1 MPGATGR
8 SKGGPVTI
16 LDEILA
22 SKAREVAAM
31 APPGTPADRRVRSLI
46 DSLRHHG
53 PVALIAEIKHKSPSR
68 PMIREDFDPPA
79 MARAYEA
86 GGAAALSV
94 LTDGPYFGGSL
105 AHLSAA
111 RAAVGVPVLRK
122 DFLIDPRQVHEARA
136 AGADAVLLIAAAL
149 DDDALGQML
158 ATCRAVGVEFLL
170 EVHTAE
176 EMDRALALEA
186 PLVGINNRDLRTFK
200 VDLAVTRE
208 LALRARSVERPPFLV
223 SESGIHTSDDR
234 RLLESWGVQAM
245 LVGESLLRKPDLR
258 EAAHHLLA

>member
-1 MPGATGR
+1 M
-8 SKGGPVTI
+8 TI

-22 SKAREVAAM
+22 SKAQEVAAM
-31 APPGTPADRRVRSLI
+31 ASPASPPPGPVRSLI

-53 PVALIAEIKHKSPSR
+53 PVALIAEIKRKSPSR
-68 PMIREDFDPPA
+68 PMIREDFDPPM

-105 AHLSAA
+105 SDLSVA
-111 RAAVGVPVLRK
+111 RAQVALPVLRK
-122 DFLIDPRQVHEARA
+122 DFLIDPRQIHEARA

-149 DDDALGQML
+149 DDDALRRMM
-158 ATCRAVGVEFLL
+158 ATCREVGVEYLL
-170 EVHTAE
+170 EVHSAE

-186 PLVGINNRDLRTFK
+186 PLVGINNRDLKTFQ

-208 LALRARSVERPPFLV
+208 LALRARQSEQSPFLV
-223 SESGIHTSDDR
+223 SESGIHTADDR
-234 RLLESWGVQAM
+234 RLLESWGVKAM
-245 LVGESLLRKPDLR
+245 LVGESLLRKADLR

>member
-1 MPGATGR
+1 M
-8 SKGGPVTI
+8 TI

-31 APPGTPADRRVRSLI
+31 PTPPASNAGPARSLI

-68 PMIREDFDPPA
+68 PMIREDFDPPS

-105 AHLSAA
+105 SDLQAA
-111 RAAVGVPVLRK
+111 RAEVALPVLRK

-149 DDDALGQML
+149 DDDALRRMA
-158 ATCRAVGVEFLL
+158 ATCCEVGVEYLL

-176 EMDRALALEA
+176 EMDRALALGA
-186 PLVGINNRDLRTFK
+186 PLVGINNRDLKTFQL
-200 VDLAVTRE
+200 DLQVTRE
-208 LALRARSVERPPFLV
+208 LAQRAKNAERPPFLV
-223 SESGIHTSDDR
+223 SESGIYTSDDR
-234 RLLESWGVQAM
+234 RLLESWGIGAM

-258 EAAHHLLA
+258 EAVQHLLA